1 MLLVVNDGKL
11 KERETREQRD
21 RYNRLTFRVD
31 VMNNMGKDWRKA
43 ELAFRDED
51 TSERCVSKTHNAV
64 SRVPRSQSGEQ
75 RVGVWHCRCSRDYAW
90 RPRIGPILVRLA
102 QNK

>member
-21 RYNRLTFRVD
+21 RYNRLTFGVD

-43 ELAFRDED
+43 ELAFETKTPRKDASRKHITPWAVFRDRKVE
-51 TSERCVSKTHNAV
+51 E
-64 SRVPRSQSGEQ
+64 
-75 RVGVWHCRCSRDYAW
+75 W
-90 RPRIGPILVRLA
+90 RAEGRRLA
-102 QNK
+102 LPIFT